1 MPRVIAGL
9 LVVLLAGCHRSA
21 QNAPPVLSLPRP
33 GVVLTA
39 TPNRGP
45 TCGAVG
51 FRVHFDWS
59 VASERRADKYMLRVD
74 SPTGAVLAAG
84 GREGHVDTGD
94 WAQAGQ
100 WFFLVTIGSDE
111 VVAAVRIG
119 PDDCG

>member
-1 MPRVIAGL
+1 MLRVIAGL
-9 LVVLLAGCHRSA
+9 LVMLLADCGRPS
-21 QNAPPVLSLPRP
+21 QEVPPVLSLPRP

-45 TCGAVG
+45 ACAATD

-59 VASERRADKYMLRVD
+59 VSRERSADKYMLRVD

-84 GREGHVDTGD
+84 GREGHIDTGA
-94 WAQAGQ
+94 WVRAGQ
-100 WFFLVTIGSDE
+100 WFFLVTIGSGE

-119 PDDCG
+119 PDECG